1 MAPASPVSS
10 RASTR
15 VPPSRPRPPDW
26 ARAAGEA
33 LDRVG
38 DRSRRVLFRRKL
50 ALRRVSSR
58 AVVALLSL
66 GTIPAGALVSP
77 FVQLPL
83 LALVLIAVFSIEL
96 SRQRRA
102 T

>member
-1 MAPASPVSS
+1 VSS
-10 RASTR
+10 RA
-15 VPPSRPRPPDW
+15 
-26 ARAAGEA
+26 A
-33 LDRVG
+33 
-38 DRSRRVLFRRKL
+38 
-50 ALRRVSSR
+50 
-58 AVVALLSL
+58 VALLSL

>member
-1 MAPASPVSS
+1 VRRSTVSV
-10 RASTR
+10 TG
-15 VPPSRPRPPDW
+15 
-26 ARAAGEA
+26 AGA
-33 LDRVG
+33 CC
-38 DRSRRVLFRRKL
+38 SRRKL

-58 AVVALLSL
+58 PAVALISL